1 MRPRQHKES
10 RTVSDRNSITR
21 RIFVGASIA
30 AIAIPAGRAGAQS
43 GTARSGTI
51 SGHVVYRER
60 MALPPGAVVNV
71 KLVDVSLADAPSRTL
86 AETTVPAGTGSP
98 IAYRLEYDPD
108 EIKDRARY
116 ALQARITIGDQLL
129 FINDTH
135 HPFESGNSGEMEIQV
150 VRVVGSKDAVQSPAG
165 KWLAEDIQGGG
176 VIDRIQTVLEVRED
190 GAVSGSGGCNR
201 FAGKATISGDTISFS
216 PLVSTEMA
224 CSPAV
229 MDQEQKFHAALV
241 ATKAFRIHP
250 LERKLVL
257 LDGAGKA
264 VARFSAM

>member
-1 MRPRQHKES
+1 MPDH
-10 RTVSDRNSITR
+10 NSITR
-21 RIFVGASIA
+21 RIFVGASIV
-30 AIAIPAGRAGAQS
+30 AIAIPAGRAAAQS
-43 GTARSGTI
+43 GTTQSGTI

-60 MALPPGAVVNV
+60 MALPPGAVVSV

-86 AETTVPAGTGSP
+86 AETTVPAGAGSP
-98 IAYRLEYDPD
+98 IAYRLEYDSG

-116 ALQARITIGDQLL
+116 ALQARITIGDRLL

-135 HPFESGNSGEMEIQV
+135 HPFETGNSDGMEIRV
-150 VRVVGSKDAVQSPAG
+150 VRVASSEGAAQSPVG

-176 VIDRIQTVLEVRED
+176 VIDRIQTVLEIGED
-190 GAVSGSGGCNR
+190 GEVSGSGGCNR
-201 FAGKATISGDTISFS
+201 FSGKATISGDAISFS

-229 MDQEQKFHAALV
+229 MDQEQKFHAALG
-241 ATKAFRIHP
+241 AAKAFRIQP

-257 LDGAGKA
+257 FDGAGKA
-264 VARFSAM
+264 IARFSAM

>member
-1 MRPRQHKES
+1 M
-10 RTVSDRNSITR
+10 SDHTTITR
-21 RIFVGASIA
+21 RIFVGAGIA
-30 AIAIPAGRAGAQS
+30 AIAIPTACAAAQ
-43 GTARSGTI
+43 AGTI
-51 SGHVVYRER
+51 RGHVVYRER
-60 MALPPGAVVNV
+60 MALPPGAVAHV

-86 AETTVPAGTGSP
+86 AETTVPAGSGSP
-98 IAYRLEYDPD
+98 IAYALDYDPA
-108 EIKDRARY
+108 EITGRARY
-116 ALQARITIGDQLL
+116 ALQARITISDQLL
-129 FINDTH
+129 FISDTH
-135 HPFESGNSGEMEIQV
+135 HPFEPGSADEMEIRV
-150 VRVVGSKDAVQSPAG
+150 VRVAGGEGAAQSPAG
-165 KWLAEDIQGGG
+165 KWLAEDIQGVV
-176 VIDRIQTVLEVRED
+176 VIDRIQTIVEIGED

-216 PLVSTEMA
+216 PLASTEMA

-229 MDQEQKFHAALV
+229 MDQEQKFHAALA